1 MLFKFASEYAIRKV
15 WENHVGMKLNGTYQ
29 FLAYVDGVN
38 LLGEHKQNK
47 LHGLSP
53 RANYTDRA
61 TAASRR
67 SGRKLLRKKGATWS
81 A

>member
-1 MLFKFASEYAIRKV
+1 MRACVLACAWGGGQTENISSGGNVSTFGYLFVESR
-15 WENHVGMKLNGTYQ
+15 
-29 FLAYVDGVN
+29 
-38 LLGEHKQNK
+38 LGYKEKKK

-61 TAASRR
+61 TAACRR
-67 SGRKLLRKKGATWS
+67 SDCQLLPIEGATWS